1 MNLATDTTPRAE
13 IDARIDKIKAELER
27 AGVDAALMLQV
38 SDLFYFSGT
47 IQQSHLYIP
56 VDGEPLLMVRKDF
69 ERARSESP
77 LQRIIAIRSPRQLPE
92 LLKQHGCPMPR
103 RLGMELD
110 VLPANQYIGYRSI
123 FGDAELIDI
132 SPAIRMVR
140 AIKSD
145 YEIGLIAEAAR
156 FSDQVAAGMQE
167 VLAEGITEIELA
179 GLIEARA
186 RKLGHQGIIRM
197 RLWGSELFYG
207 HLMAGPSAAVPSF
220 LSSPT
225 GGASI
230 SPAVAQGSSFR
241 TIRRHEPVLLDYV
254 FAHRGYLS
262 DHTRIFA
269 LGELPQELMKAHSAM
284 LDVQSLVKGAARPGV
299 PAGELYQLA
308 VDAAA
313 DMGYGDHFMGV
324 GEQRI
329 RFIGH
334 GIGIELDEYPFLAQ
348 GQKLELQEGMIIA
361 LEPKLIFPGI
371 GVVGIENT
379 HVVTATG
386 LRQFGTFDE
395 QIQVLP

>member
-1 MNLATDTTPRAE
+1 MNLATDSTPRAE
-13 IDARIDKIKAELER
+13 IEARIGNIKQALDT
-27 AGVDAALMLQV
+27 AGIDAALILQV

-77 LQRIIAIRSPRQLPE
+77 VKRIVPIHSPKQLPE
-92 LLKQHGCPMPR
+92 LLRQHKTPVPR
-103 RLGMELD
+103 RLGLELD
-110 VLPANQYIGYRSI
+110 VLPTNQYLGYQSI
-123 FGDAELIDI
+123 FDGAEIIDI
-132 SPAIRMVR
+132 SPAIRTVR
-140 AIKSD
+140 AVKSD
-145 YEIGLIAEAAR
+145 YEIGLIAEAAQ
-156 FSDQVAAGMQE
+156 FSDQVAGGMQDF
-167 VLAEGITEIELA
+167 LKEGITEIELA
-179 GLIEARA
+179 GLVEGRA
-186 RKLGHQGIIRM
+186 RRFGHQGIIRM
-197 RLWGSELFYG
+197 RLWGSEMFYG
-207 HLMAGPSAAVPSF
+207 HLMAGPSAAVPSY

-230 SPAVAQGSSFR
+230 SPAVAQGSSFSP
-241 TIRRHEPVLLDYV
+241 IRRNEPVLLDYV

-269 LGELPQELMKAHSAM
+269 LGELPDELMKAHAAM
-284 LDVQSLVKGAARPGV
+284 LDIQSLVKNAARPGV

-308 VDAAA
+308 VDAAT

-348 GQKLELQEGMIIA
+348 GQNMQLQEGMIIA
-361 LEPKLIFPGI
+361 LEPKLIFPGV

-379 HVVTATG
+379 HVVTADG
-386 LRQFGTFDE
+386 LEQFGKFTE
-395 QIQVLP
+395 QITIL